1 MKLAALY
8 LSDHAYL
15 NNEFDMIN
23 FGGRYHYSLSAALP
37 LTITRRPNEQFID
50 RFFDVSESKISLEN
64 VSAIV
69 GQNGVGKSTL
79 LDAIRRNFIENTY
92 ALPRASSFLLI
103 EDGETVFYYS
113 AEEFD
118 LSLLKGLM
126 SSPIER
132 LRKSEFQTIYYSPH
146 FDLRFNPNFD
156 EVDYFDISLDKY
168 IDLDLQDLEY
178 RGTNEHGMAY
188 PVKQELLFKNA
199 MRQIHFMDSDLVKN
213 GVFKKYFSFPPHGRA
228 VMTIRETKY
237 EKSLRNVPRAFLSA
251 LEKLQKKIEDELNN
265 WTIVRE
271 LDDKRK
277 VDNQLDIDRYLL
289 KRNLLHDLL
298 SVLIRQMD
306 ISNSYLSEAEFD
318 QHHFDAAENNSAFDY
333 FKAFLESC
341 SIYTAKGPEHPFDVT
356 LISQLIDEI
365 YRAADSID
373 HSDLLKQQEL
383 KVSAVDAIK
392 ILQLQREVI
401 ADISNYYGKQVRYRP
416 SI

>member
-146 FDLRFNPNFD
+146 FDLRFNPNFSAPGSYVELRAEMNVLVLLNTCQHPMATGTEYAPKPV
-156 EVDYFDISLDKY
+156 EVSISRVPTPRTNDPCRMLCN
-168 IDLDLQDLEY
+168 ENA
-178 RGTNEHGMAY
+178 RGFILT
-188 PVKQELLFKNA
+188 ELF
-199 MRQIHFMDSDLVKN
+199 
-213 GVFKKYFSFPPHGRA
+213 
-228 VMTIRETKY
+228 
-237 EKSLRNVPRAFLSA
+237 FL
-251 LEKLQKKIEDELNN
+251 
-265 WTIVRE
+265 
-271 LDDKRK
+271 
-277 VDNQLDIDRYLL
+277 
-289 KRNLLHDLL
+289 
-298 SVLIRQMD
+298 
-306 ISNSYLSEAEFD
+306 
-318 QHHFDAAENNSAFDY
+318 
-333 FKAFLESC
+333 
-341 SIYTAKGPEHPFDVT
+341 
-356 LISQLIDEI
+356 
-365 YRAADSID
+365 
-373 HSDLLKQQEL
+373 
-383 KVSAVDAIK
+383 
-392 ILQLQREVI
+392 
-401 ADISNYYGKQVRYRP
+401 
-416 SI
+416 